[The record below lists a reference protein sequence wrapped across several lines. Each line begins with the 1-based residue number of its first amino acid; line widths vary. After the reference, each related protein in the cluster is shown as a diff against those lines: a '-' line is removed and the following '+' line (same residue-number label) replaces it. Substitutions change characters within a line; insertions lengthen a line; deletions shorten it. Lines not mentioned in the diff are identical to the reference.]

1 MNVQTTPNVNQKK
14 RELSSP
20 EFEIDTKKNKQHLSA
35 SSESDL
41 DISDISV
48 TALDTIK
55 ESTESTETIESSD
68 MASNISTATP
78 SPVTEITATPSPV
91 TETTET
97 TESAATQHL
106 MIPPSEMLKISE
118 LLKETFRGEIVGI
131 VDSVVKGVLGGL
143 NERISSLEKENVE
156 LKQQNQALSSRILS
170 LEKAVDQGEQYSR
183 RNCLRITG
191 VPEEATE
198 NTDEIVLKLAS
209 DLGTDIQLSD
219 VDRSHRLG
227 RFDSARARPRD
238 IIVKFATFRTRQ
250 KLYKVRSSLKD
261 KGYNRV
267 FLNEDLTKVR
277 SKVLFDCRSIVKAK
291 GAKGA
296 WTSDGTIL
304 IRDLNDVVHRVT
316 TAAELASINFPEA
329 PPRL

>member
-14 RELSSP
+14 KELSSP

-48 TALDTIK
+48 TGLDTIK
-55 ESTESTETIESSD
+55 ESTETTEATEASD
-68 MASNISTATP
+68 MASNIPTATP
-78 SPVTEITATPSPV
+78 SPN
-91 TETTET
+91 TETTDPKT
-97 TESAATQHL
+97 TRHL
-106 MIPPSEMLKISE
+106 TIPPSEMLKISE
-118 LLKETFRGEIVGI
+118 MLKETFRGEIVEM
-131 VDSVVKGVLGGL
+131 VDSIVKGVLSGL
-143 NERISSLEKENVE
+143 NERISSLEKENIE
-156 LKQQNQALSSRILS
+156 LKQQNAALSSRILS

-198 NTDEIVLKLAS
+198 NTDELVLKLAS

-219 VDRSHRLG
+219 TDHSHRLG
-227 RFDSARARPRD
+227 RLNAARTRPRD
-238 IIVKFATFRTRQ
+238 MIVKFATFRSRQ

-291 GAKGA
+291 GAKVLGLL
-296 WTSDGTIL
+296 TVRSSLGTLMMLFI
-304 IRDLNDVVHRVT
+304 V
-316 TAAELASINFPEA
+316 
-329 PPRL
+329 

>member
-1 MNVQTTPNVNQKK
+1 
-14 RELSSP
+14 
-20 EFEIDTKKNKQHLSA
+20 
-35 SSESDL
+35 
-41 DISDISV
+41 
-48 TALDTIK
+48 
-55 ESTESTETIESSD
+55 
-68 MASNISTATP
+68 MASNIPTATP
-78 SPVTEITATPSPV
+78 SPI
-91 TETTET
+91 TETTEPKT
-97 TESAATQHL
+97 TQHL
-106 MIPPSEMLKISE
+106 TIPPSEMLKISE
-118 LLKETFRGEIVGI
+118 MLKDTFRGEIVEM
-131 VDSVVKGVLGGL
+131 VDSIVKGVLSGL
-143 NERISSLEKENVE
+143 NERISSVEKENIE
-156 LKQQNQALSSRILS
+156 LKQQNAALSSRILS

-198 NTDEIVLKLAS
+198 NTDELVLKLAS
-209 DLGTDIQLSD
+209 DLGTDIQLGD
-219 VDRSHRLG
+219 IDRSHRLG
-227 RFDSARARPRD
+227 RLNAARTRPRD
-238 IIVKFATFRTRQ
+238 IIVKFATFRSRQ
-250 KLYKVRSSLKD
+250 KLYKVRSSLRD

-316 TAAELASINFPEA
+316 TPAELASINFPAA

>member
-1 MNVQTTPNVNQKK
+1 MSIQTTPNVNQKK

-41 DISDISV
+41 DTS
-48 TALDTIK
+48 LDTIK
-55 ESTESTETIESSD
+55 ESTETTESSD
-68 MASNISTATP
+68 MASNISA
-78 SPVTEITATPSPV
+78 VTPSPV
-91 TETTET
+91 TETM
-97 TESAATQHL
+97 ATQHL
-106 MIPPSEMLKISE
+106 TIPPSELLKISE
-118 LLKETFRGEIVGI
+118 ILKETFRGEIVGM

-143 NERISSLEKENVE
+143 SERISSLEKENTD
-156 LKQQNQALSSRILS
+156 LKQQNASLSSRIMS

-198 NTDEIVLKLAS
+198 NTDEIVLKIAS
-209 DLGTDIQLSD
+209 DLGTDVQLSD
-219 VDRSHRLG
+219 IDRSHRLG
-227 RFDSARARPRD
+227 RANLARTRPRD

-277 SKVLFDCRSIVKAK
+277 SKVLFDCRSIVKAR
-291 GAKGA
+291 GAKST

-316 TAAELASINFPEA
+316 TAAELASINFPQT